1 MMHEMQV
8 ETLKRNGEQECRAL
22 RLQVTQLEKKLEQVM
37 QNLASTQAALSA
49 KEMELSALQN
59 NLMELEELREMK
71 EVILFY
77 YFHNIFRNVLSL
89 LLLCTF
95 GNFAF

>member
-1 MMHEMQV
+1 MIHKMQV

-22 RLQVTQLEKKLEQVM
+22 RLQVTQLEKKLEEVM

-49 KEMELSALQN
+49 KEKELSALQN

-71 EVILFY
+71 EVYSFVIFVIFLEMFY
-77 YFHNIFRNVLSL
+77 
-89 LLLCTF
+89 LCCFCVHF
-95 GNFAF
+95 GKFAF